1 MKRWFCFFAVVFC
14 LTGCAFDSAPAP
26 VEPPMPLPDPVQVA
40 DPAPVQITAPVKAQ
54 ETWDIDKFA
63 SNPWLIAAF
72 FLLVQWFE
80 IWYYNRTGKT
90 SVVIDTAEAAM
101 SGKMGT
107 VQRLL
112 YRLWRWSYFRK
123 HPDKQD
129 PDKKSENEENK
140 KC

>member
-1 MKRWFCFFAVVFC
+1 MKRWFCFLAVVFC

-26 VEPPMPLPDPVQVA
+26 VEPPAPMPDPVLVA

-80 IWYYNRTGKT
+80 IWYYNRTGKN
-90 SVVIDTAEAAM
+90 SVMIDTAEAAM
-101 SGKMGT
+101 SGKMGLA
-107 VQRLL
+107 QRLI
-112 YRLWRWSYFRK
+112 YCLWRWRYFAK
-123 HPDKQD
+123 HPDKKD
-129 PDKKSENEENK
+129 PDKDKVETEETK
-140 KC
+140 

>member
-1 MKRWFCFFAVVFC
+1 MRRWFCFLAVVFC
-14 LTGCAFDSAPAP
+14 LTGCAFDSVPAP
-26 VEPPMPLPDPVQVA
+26 VEPPAPMPDPVQVA

-101 SGKMGT
+101 SGKMGLA
-107 VQRLL
+107 QRLL
-112 YRLWRWSYFRK
+112 YRLWRWRYFAK
-123 HPDKQD
+123 HPDKKD
-129 PDKKSENEENK
+129 PDKDKVETEETK
-140 KC
+140 